1 MHNEHLFQLD
11 LDSLTKQQV
20 LQRLWYRWMSHSDP
34 SYDWVYDTYGGN
46 VTLEV
51 EYVFNNYRDDQ
62 DCLFMIGYMANV
74 VEWVFVDY
82 FKLDV
87 SQIESLGRDMML
99 TASLDTGNPLYK
111 ALVSRGSEAY
121 SELASQALTNL
132 VKFVPINDDD
142 VVDYFERMIRYY
154 LKS

>member
-1 MHNEHLFQLD
+1 MCGDHLFQLD

-20 LQRLWYRWMSHSDP
+20 LQRLWCRWMSHSDP

-87 SQIESLGRDMML
+87 SQIESLGKDLML
-99 TASLDTGNPLYK
+99 TASLETGNPLYK
-111 ALVSRGSEAY
+111 ALVSRG
-121 SELASQALTNL
+121 
-132 VKFVPINDDD
+132 
-142 VVDYFERMIRYY
+142 
-154 LKS
+154 LKHVLSWHHKLWLIWPNMFL